1 MMKMSILYSLF
12 AVCSLAFCQC
22 DKDGGS
28 ASGGN
33 LPFELSVSQWN
44 VPSQGATEEVD
55 LQAPGEWKVKTDY
68 IAGGERWLSVS
79 KTSGAAGQHKLT
91 LSAGNNPSNSTDREA
106 LLTVTCGNE
115 QKTISV
121 TQRTHEEVVPE
132 QGRYDVKA
140 GDTLLTVNVSANVAY
155 QCSIVQEGNWIAQ
168 VQNKSAMET
177 SSVRFQIS
185 ANTDEQERTAV
196 VKFTADN
203 LAPTEITIVQAGQTA
218 GKELT
223 LFQLNIWEECGHNS
237 TDGYSAFQS
246 LVDQIVALEPDFAT
260 FCELYKNGDDMVM
273 KKLVAALKER
283 GLTYYAETGFGKGG
297 GGARGLLSKYPIEET
312 ELINSWMFKGVCNV
326 DGKRIAIYPSHSK
339 LRLLFMLL
347 SARI

>member
-1 MMKMSILYSLF
+1 MRPKTEALRAAEI
-12 AVCSLAFCQC
+12 C
-22 DKDGGS
+22 
-28 ASGGN
+28 
-33 LPFELSVSQWN
+33 LSSY
-44 VPSQGATEEVD
+44 PSVNGTYP
-55 LQAPGEWKVKTDY
+55 LRGRPRRSTCQAPGEWKVKTDY

-91 LSAGNNPSNSTDREA
+91 LSAGNNPSNSTDPRSFA
-106 LLTVTCGNE
+106 TVTCGNE

-203 LAPTEITIVQAGQTA
+203 LAPTEITIVQGR
-218 GKELT
+218 
-223 LFQLNIWEECGHNS
+223 
-237 TDGYSAFQS
+237 
-246 LVDQIVALEPDFAT
+246 PD
-260 FCELYKNGDDMVM
+260 
-273 KKLVAALKER
+273 R
-283 GLTYYAETGFGKGG
+283 
-297 GGARGLLSKYPIEET
+297 R
-312 ELINSWMFKGVCNV
+312 
-326 DGKRIAIYPSHSK
+326 
-339 LRLLFMLL
+339 
-347 SARI
+347 

>member
-155 QCSIVQEGNWIAQ
+155 QCSIVQEGNRIAQ

-196 VKFTADN
+196 VKFTADTSR
-203 LAPTEITIVQAGQTA
+203 LR
-218 GKELT
+218 K
-223 LFQLNIWEECGHNS
+223 
-237 TDGYSAFQS
+237 S
-246 LVDQIVALEPDFAT
+246 LSYRP
-260 FCELYKNGDDMVM
+260 
-273 KKLVAALKER
+273 
-283 GLTYYAETGFGKGG
+283 
-297 GGARGLLSKYPIEET
+297 ARPPVR
-312 ELINSWMFKGVCNV
+312 N
-326 DGKRIAIYPSHSK
+326 
-339 LRLLFMLL
+339 
-347 SARI
+347 

>member
-1 MMKMSILYSLF
+1 MSILYSLF

-140 GDTLLTVNVSANVAY
+140 GDTLLTVNVSANV
-155 QCSIVQEGNWIAQ
+155 GGD
-168 VQNKSAMET
+168 
-177 SSVRFQIS
+177 RGG
-185 ANTDEQERTAV
+185 R
-196 VKFTADN
+196 
-203 LAPTEITIVQAGQTA
+203 PAGPGRVESQDRLHRRRRA
-218 GKELT
+218 
-223 LFQLNIWEECGHNS
+223 
-237 TDGYSAFQS
+237 
-246 LVDQIVALEPDFAT
+246 VALCQQD
-260 FCELYKNGDDMVM
+260 VRRRR
-273 KKLVAALKER
+273 AAQ
-283 GLTYYAETGFGKGG
+283 ADAFG
-297 GGARGLLSKYPIEET
+297 RQ
-312 ELINSWMFKGVCNV
+312 
-326 DGKRIAIYPSHSK
+326 
-339 LRLLFMLL
+339 
-347 SARI
+347 

>member
-132 QGRYDVKA
+132 QGRYDVKRHA
-140 GDTLLTVNVSANVAY
+140 AY
-155 QCSIVQEGNWIAQ
+155 GQRIGQCSLSMLDCSGRKLDRAGSEQIGNGNIFGAVPNIGQ
-168 VQNKSAMET
+168 YGRA
-177 SSVRFQIS
+177 
-185 ANTDEQERTAV
+185 RTYGRG
-196 VKFTADN
+196 
-203 LAPTEITIVQAGQTA
+203 EIHG
-218 GKELT
+218 
-223 LFQLNIWEECGHNS
+223 
-237 TDGYSAFQS
+237 
-246 LVDQIVALEPDFAT
+246 
-260 FCELYKNGDDMVM
+260 
-273 KKLVAALKER
+273 
-283 GLTYYAETGFGKGG
+283 
-297 GGARGLLSKYPIEET
+297 
-312 ELINSWMFKGVCNV
+312 
-326 DGKRIAIYPSHSK
+326 
-339 LRLLFMLL
+339 
-347 SARI
+347 